1 MSQMSIADRL
11 NEMDDL
17 PDVPRAAYSNFAARE
32 VRNEWIAAAEP
43 EEQVAA
49 MVEWF
54 KARYQDPAHETPY
67 MSSEGG
73 YIWIHGGPYDASEE
87 IQARFGEFVPF
98 EVMEAAAEHV
108 VGEHGTWEWAPTQ
121 LIYYDEEQDLVVE
134 DKDLPLQ
141 KLQER
146 LDGLLGVLALQGDA
160 AAIEMTRGLAYAGVI
175 SALETFLWETMAY
188 WVDHDKQT
196 VQNLISEHPDFK
208 ERNIK
213 LGNIFELYESL
224 GVQVRLHMQRLAWHR
239 WDEAAKFVK
248 HGLGIEVPSLKAFEE
263 PTKKRHDIVHRSGHD
278 VDGNPIHI
286 TIEEMHALAG
296 EVQRFAEELYRLIDQ
311 AKTPP
316 GDCWEGD
323 L

>member
-1 MSQMSIADRL
+1 MSLTDRL
-11 NEMDDL
+11 NEMGDL
-17 PDVPRAAYSNFAARE
+17 PDIPRAAYSNFGARE
-32 VRNEWIAAAEP
+32 IRNEWIAAAEP

-49 MVEWF
+49 MVVWF

-87 IQARFGEFVPF
+87 IQARFEEFVPF

-108 VGEHGTWEWAPTQ
+108 VGEDGIWEWAPTQ
-121 LIYYDEEQDLVVE
+121 LTYYDEEQDLIVE

-146 LDGLLGVLALQGDA
+146 LDGLLAVLELQGDA
-160 AAIEMTRGLAYAGVI
+160 EAVDMARGLAYAGVI

-188 WVDHDKQT
+188 WVGHDKQT

-224 GVQVRLHMQRLAWHR
+224 GVQVKSHMQRLAWHR
-239 WDEAAKFVK
+239 WDEAAKFIK
-248 HGLGIEVPSLKAFEE
+248 HGLGIELPSFRIFEE
-263 PTKKRHDIVHRSGHD
+263 PTKKRHDVIHRSGHD

-286 TIEEMHALAG
+286 TIEEVRALAG
-296 EVQRFAEELYRLIDQ
+296 EVQRFAEELHRLIDQ
-311 AKTPP
+311 AKMPP
-316 GDCWEGD
+316 EDRLEGD
-323 L
+323 F